1 MNQFQLK
8 NQLDKLNKIQ
18 ITSTSIDGSYISYIF
33 TTDNFDFYLDL
44 DIKSNCG
51 KYSLLWSSEDF
62 EDFAEIIEGH
72 TLDLD
77 LDEED
82 RVGYAYTY
90 HNLENHYEDV
100 INEYNNKRTNIACDS
115 IEETIKTFNNKL
127 YGYIKNGLISDEY
140 KSDLTSINK
149 ILYSILNNL
158 KKDEYK
164 YDANAIEQN
173 SDDIVDCI
181 KEVLVMPKYNLNI
194 KEECNIT
201 RTNEEI
207 KNILKSI
214 LARGVDNVS
223 DKQKKYITFCLKVK
237 ESE

>member
-1 MNQFQLK
+1 MNQIQLK
-8 NQLDKLNKIQ
+8 NQLDKLNKIK
-18 ITSTSIDGSYISYIF
+18 ITSFSIDGSYISYVF
-33 TTDNFDFYLDL
+33 STDNFDFYLDL
-44 DIKSNCG
+44 DIKSDCG
-51 KYSLLWSSEDF
+51 KYSLLWSGNYFS
-62 EDFAEIIEGH
+62 DFAEIIEGH
-72 TLDLD
+72 SLDLK

-82 RVGYAYTY
+82 RFGYAYTY
-90 HNLENHYEDV
+90 HNLENYYEDV
-100 INEYNNKRTNIACDS
+100 IDKYNNKRKDIACNS

-127 YGYIKNGLISDEY
+127 YGYIKNGLISKEY
-140 KSDLTSINK
+140 ISDLTAINK

-181 KEVLVMPKYNLNI
+181 KEVLVMPKYNLSI

-201 RTNEEI
+201 RTDEEI

-214 LARGVDNVS
+214 LARGVDNAS
-223 DKQKKYITFCLKVK
+223 DKQKKYITFCVK
-237 ESE
+237 IKENE